1 VSGARRLSVLTA
13 AALAAAALGL
23 AAGCGRE
30 APMPA
35 ESKPL
40 VGFLDSAR
48 RVIATRTLDF
58 GTESARESF
67 LTGWGPDEKG
77 GGATFVWGVGDSSS
91 LRFEVVDRRARRLVL
106 RGWSFPFRDDPPQ
119 EVTVLLNGRDLGRRL
134 MPLRRTE
141 LEFEVHGDELRGGEN
156 LLEIRYARHEGD
168 NADLE
173 RAVAWD
179 ALSLSGGTPPQEP
192 PGRTPAG
199 DLELPA
205 GTALEWTLELPGD
218 SWLSW
223 SRVTGRGGAR
233 LEVAAESEGESHERS
248 EEAGVGAGRFRI
260 SAAGEPHRLRRF
272 SLRAV
277 SHHGGG
283 SVRIEGARLH
293 SPGIAGGSPERKRP
307 ATAVRTGAAGPA
319 RTVAQSLHGSRPN
332 VVIYIIDTLRAD
344 HLGCYGYPRATS
356 PHIDRFASHS
366 TLFEEGRAQASW
378 TRPAV
383 ATILTGLYPITHQ
396 AERTIDRLPERIETL
411 AERLAAAGYETA
423 MLTANGNV
431 AGRFGFRQGF
441 DQFVYL
447 PERRSA
453 RYTHVRSW
461 EMNRQVFDWL
471 DHRRTDRPFFL
482 VVHTVDPHEP
492 YTPRE
497 KYRKVLAADV
507 KDTSIGL
514 HAQVRRLPLLSPE
527 EARRRAP
534 LLEELYDAEIADNDA
549 SFGEL
554 VARFERMGLGRNTA
568 WFLLADHGE
577 EFYDHGGWTHGSTL
591 YEEQLRIPYV
601 VRMPDGVGAGLVVH
615 TPAEQIDVAPTI
627 LDLAGVALPAELP
640 GRSLIGEIARREG
653 TDGGPSFAFLDH
665 DEHRVETVVDAQWK
679 LLLIDRSAV
688 VPTRSPVKLFAL
700 GSDPDELEDL
710 AFTRPLRRLWLRGEL
725 GAAEARYRA
734 SLPPVRARVDR
745 ALAAR
750 LRALGY
756 LR

>member
-1 VSGARRLSVLTA
+1 MTGSRRRSVV
-13 AALAAAALGL
+13 AAAALGAAAL
-23 AAGCGRE
+23 GLLAGCGRE

-40 VGFLDSAR
+40 VDVLDSAR
-48 RVIATRTLDF
+48 RVIGTRTLDF
-58 GTESARESF
+58 GAAPTRQNFWS
-67 LTGWGPDEKG
+67 GWGPDEKG
-77 GGATFVWGVGDSSS
+77 GGATFVWGIGDSSS
-91 LRFEVVDRRARRLVL
+91 LRFDVVDRRARRLVL

-119 EVTVLLNGRDLGRRL
+119 EVTVLLNGRELGRRL

-141 LEFEVHGDELRGGEN
+141 LEFDVRGDDLRGGEN
-156 LLEIRYARHEGD
+156 LLEIRYARHEGA
-168 NADLE
+168 NADLQ

-179 ALSLSGGTPPQEP
+179 ALSLSGGKSPEEP

-205 GTALEWTLELPGD
+205 GSALEWTLELPGD
-218 SWLSW
+218 SWLAW
-223 SRVTGRGGAR
+223 SRVTGRGSAR
-233 LEVAAESEGESHERS
+233 LEVAARSDGDAGERHE
-248 EEAGVGAGRFRI
+248 EVGAGPGRFRL
-260 SAAGEPHRLRRF
+260 AEPGEPHRLRRF

-277 SHHGGG
+277 SAHGLG
-283 SVRIEGARLH
+283 SVRIEGARLY
-293 SPGIAGGSPERKRP
+293 SPGITGTRARKRSASAVP
-307 ATAVRTGAAGPA
+307 AKIAAPA
-319 RTVAQSLHGSRPN
+319 RTVAQELRGSRPN

-344 HLGCYGYPRATS
+344 HLGCYGYSRPTS
-356 PHIDRFASHS
+356 PHIDGFARHA

-411 AERLAAAGYETA
+411 AERLSAAGYETA

-471 DHRRTDRPFFL
+471 DHRRRGRPFFL

-507 KDTSIGL
+507 EDLSIGV
-514 HAQVRRLPLLSPE
+514 HAQVRRLPLLSPD
-527 EARRRAP
+527 EARARAP

-554 VARFERMGLGRNTA
+554 VARFEHMGLGKDTA
-568 WFLLADHGE
+568 IFLLADHGE

-601 VRMPDGVGAGLVVH
+601 VRLPEGVGAGLVVH
-615 TPAEQIDVAPTI
+615 TPAEQVDVAPTV
-627 LDLAGVALPAELP
+627 LELAGVALPPELP
-640 GRSLIGEIARREG
+640 GRSLIGEIARRQGTEG
-653 TDGGPSFAFLDH
+653 EPSFAFLDH
-665 DEHRVETVVDAQWK
+665 DEHRMESVVDAQWK
-679 LLLIDRSAV
+679 LLRIDRSNF
-688 VPTRSPVKLFAL
+688 VPTRPPLELFAL
-700 GSDPDELEDL
+700 GSDPDELDDL
-710 AFTRPLRRLWLRGEL
+710 ALLRPLRRLWLRGEL
-725 GAAEARYRA
+725 AAVETRYRA
-734 SLPPVRARVDR
+734 TLPAVRARVDR